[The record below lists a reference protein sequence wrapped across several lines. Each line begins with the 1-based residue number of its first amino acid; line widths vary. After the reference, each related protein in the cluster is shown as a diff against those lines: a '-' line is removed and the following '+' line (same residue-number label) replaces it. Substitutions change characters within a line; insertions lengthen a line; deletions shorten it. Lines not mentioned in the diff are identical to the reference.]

1 MIETLIPHGVRP
13 HMPAGRAPATGPSP
27 ESRSAKGVVPIG
39 LVLSGLLLLVRVGP
53 LAAQS
58 QGTLQVAAVVVSSQ
72 PSRLAL
78 IAAMGQTPQPTAVAA
93 PRLATV
99 QIAPAKPAG
108 AIGPAIRSLVTISFV
123 YN

>member
-1 MIETLIPHGVRP
+1 MAWLGF
-13 HMPAGRAPATGPSP
+13 A
-27 ESRSAKGVVPIG
+27 
-39 LVLSGLLLLVRVGP
+39 LLGLLLVTGVSP

-78 IAAMGQTPQPTAVAA
+78 IAAMGQTARPTAVAVSQ
-93 PRLATV
+93 LATV
-99 QIAPAKPAG
+99 QIGPAKPAG
-108 AIGPAIRSLVTISFV
+108 AIGPAIGSLVTISFV